1 MSRPI
6 RRSVDVSSV
15 APSASRVVAQSGDW
29 SSRAM
34 PHVAAE
40 PREIDAC
47 LYIFAFSKHLRFVTM
62 GEALTAL

>member
-1 MSRPI
+1 
-6 RRSVDVSSV
+6 
-15 APSASRVVAQSGDW
+15 
-29 SSRAM
+29 M